1 MRKAIVALFLITAI
15 LLLSIRQERE
25 TIIIY
30 SSMEQFR
37 GEELQKQLNEQFPD
51 LHAMVMYVPT
61 AKAAAKIYV
70 EKDQSDADII
80 VGLESSYMEKI
91 KEAGYDV
98 TTPMIVTNS
107 DDYQEIRI
115 LKTGNVTKQD
125 AVLEIKGS

>member
-51 LHAMVMYVPT
+51 LHAMRDGRY
-61 AKAAAKIYV
+61 KH
-70 EKDQSDADII
+70 
-80 VGLESSYMEKI
+80 
-91 KEAGYDV
+91 
-98 TTPMIVTNS
+98 
-107 DDYQEIRI
+107 R
-115 LKTGNVTKQD
+115 
-125 AVLEIKGS
+125 

>member
-37 GEELQKQLNEQFPD
+37 REELQKQLNEPFPD

-70 EKDQSDADII
+70 EKDQ
-80 VGLESSYMEKI
+80 K
-91 KEAGYDV
+91 
-98 TTPMIVTNS
+98 
-107 DDYQEIRI
+107 
-115 LKTGNVTKQD
+115 
-125 AVLEIKGS
+125 

>member
-51 LHAMVMYVPT
+51 LHAMVVC
-61 AKAAAKIYV
+61 ANR
-70 EKDQSDADII
+70 QSRSKNLC
-80 VGLESSYMEKI
+80 G
-91 KEAGYDV
+91 
-98 TTPMIVTNS
+98 
-107 DDYQEIRI
+107 
-115 LKTGNVTKQD
+115 
-125 AVLEIKGS
+125 KGSK